1 MPHSNSENPEDMFC
15 VRTVVMV
22 LVWGQRAERS
32 ADFCSCGAEE
42 SSRQAA
48 WAEALLAEARA
59 MLDLPALA
67 RGDAMLM
74 QATKLANTFTCQPQQ
89 RNMHGR
95 VFGGFLMRWGPVRTH
110 HA

>member
-1 MPHSNSENPEDMFC
+1 MPHSSSENPEDMFC

-42 SSRQAA
+42 SSRQAE

-95 VFGGFLMRWGPVRTH
+95 VFGGFLMRWAPAMIH